1 MTSIR
6 GRQPTRARS
15 CIRRDGLQIAPPDRT
30 MLGETTSRLTWS
42 KRLAEADARWKV
54 ELALE

>member
-1 MTSIR
+1 
-6 GRQPTRARS
+6 
-15 CIRRDGLQIAPPDRT
+15 